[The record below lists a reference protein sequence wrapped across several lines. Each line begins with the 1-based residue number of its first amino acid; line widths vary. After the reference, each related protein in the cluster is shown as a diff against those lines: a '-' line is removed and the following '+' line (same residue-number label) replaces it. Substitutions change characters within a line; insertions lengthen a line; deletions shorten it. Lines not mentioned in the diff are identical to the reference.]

1 MDKREAQNI
10 ANKYIAIVSKKYPV
24 KKAWLFGSY
33 AKGNNHEDSD
43 IDIAILV
50 KNYYDL
56 IDLQIDL
63 MKMRRQIDLRIE
75 PHPFTEER
83 LNSSSLFK
91 DEIEKHGIEISNT
104 AQ

>member
-1 MDKREAQNI
+1 MDKREAESI
-10 ANKYIAIVSKKYPV
+10 ANKYIAIVTKKYPV

-33 AKGNNHEDSD
+33 AKGNNHAESD

-50 KNYYDL
+50 KDDYDM

-75 PHPFTEER
+75 PHPFTEDN

-91 DEIEKHGIEISNT
+91 NEIEKHGIEMK
-104 AQ
+104 

>member
-1 MDKREAQNI
+1 MDKREAETI
-10 ANKYIAIVSKKYPV
+10 ANKYIAIVTKKYNV

-33 AKGNNHEDSD
+33 AKGNNHADSD

-50 KNYYDL
+50 KDDCDI

-75 PHPFTEER
+75 PHPFTEEY
-83 LNSSSLFK
+83 LQSSSLYK
-91 DEIEKHGIEISNT
+91 NEIEKYGIEMK
-104 AQ
+104 